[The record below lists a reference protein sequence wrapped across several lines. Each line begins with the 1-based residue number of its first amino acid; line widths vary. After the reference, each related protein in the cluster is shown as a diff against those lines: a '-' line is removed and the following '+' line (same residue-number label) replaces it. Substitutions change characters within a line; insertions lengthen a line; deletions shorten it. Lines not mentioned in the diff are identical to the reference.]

1 MVNIGEDFISQ
12 QTHLYVLQSH
22 RQFNGG
28 FRPSDKG
35 AHPDPDISSLRSK
48 RFQSSYSAKFGAGAK
63 KNGRGE
69 GEGRSSFTPLP
80 LPLHSFFCSRSS
92 FLYELARNRLL
103 RRLWHMG
110 SGEVSCKERFSMNF
124 LFASSVIYSFQIFA
138 LTLFLVIHTE
148 FA

>member
-1 MVNIGEDFISQ
+1 MVNIGEDQ

-63 KNGRGE
+63 KKWKGE
-69 GEGRSSFTPLP
+69 GEGRRGNVPSLP
-80 LPLHSFFCSRSS
+80 SPSPFIPF
-92 FLYELARNRLL
+92 
-103 RRLWHMG
+103 
-110 SGEVSCKERFSMNF
+110 
-124 LFASSVIYSFQIFA
+124 FA
-138 LTLFLVIHTE
+138 LVPVFFTNSRGTAYYAGYDIREAGRSHVRRDSP
-148 FA
+148 

>member
-1 MVNIGEDFISQ
+1 MVNIGEDQ

-63 KNGRGE
+63 KKWKGGGE
-69 GEGRSSFTPLP
+69 REEF
-80 LPLHSFFCSRSS
+80 LHSPPPPPS
-92 FLYELARNRLL
+92 FLFLL
-103 RRLWHMG
+103 
-110 SGEVSCKERFSMNF
+110 
-124 LFASSVIYSFQIFA
+124 SFQFSLRTRA
-138 LTLFLVIHTE
+138 EPLTTQ
-148 FA
+148 AMT